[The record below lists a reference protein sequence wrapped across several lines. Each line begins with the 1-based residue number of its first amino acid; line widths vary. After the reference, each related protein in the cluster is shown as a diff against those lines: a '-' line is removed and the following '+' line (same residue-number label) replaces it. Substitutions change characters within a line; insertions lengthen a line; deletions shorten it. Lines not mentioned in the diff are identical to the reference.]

1 MTVKTESKNT
11 SKIKI
16 SNEDEELS
24 CCRKRF
30 AYFLR
35 YVITNDTQRNL
46 GEMPFP
52 TYRYLMKMA
61 DDLQYNRLNLIFK
74 PRQMLITW
82 LLAAKRIWKANFHP
96 YSNPLVLSQGELYAQ
111 AFLDRAWFI
120 YERLPEF
127 LRADAVKT
135 AGEIKWPKLN
145 SSIISLPCTKKA
157 GRSLSSPDVTM
168 DEAAFFEWGSE
179 TYAAVA
185 PIVDKYGSLDICS
198 TPNGKDPLFYELWT
212 DPNFAKKFNKIDLKW
227 TDHPE
232 RDETWKQEI
241 IAMIGLKRWLREY
254 EKFWFAP
261 LGKPVYGAE
270 WNDFMEKAC
279 FEQWKFAD
287 LIMCGI
293 DRGYHHP
300 AALWTFMNRQDQWC
314 KVRELMPSDMRRD
327 DFIKKVDEL
336 SDAYFPDKPVVYY
349 LPYDCNADESDG
361 QDWSS
366 KAKESPYNWNVKLT
380 RGGKDERVRRAD
392 AVRKQ
397 MKIRADKEFAM
408 LVDPACTILLEGYKG
423 GYCYPKNI
431 NAKEDEKPEKDGWY
445 DHIQDADCAIADTY
459 FGAPNPNE
467 VLTSPTAGQKFDTTS
482 GRPLGR

>member
-11 SKIKI
+11 SRIKI
-16 SNEDEELS
+16 SREDEELNR
-24 CCRKRF
+24 CRGRF
-30 AYFLR
+30 SHFLK

-52 TYRYLMKMA
+52 DYPYLMKMA
-61 DDLQYNRLNLIFK
+61 DDLQDNRLNLIFK

-127 LRADAVKT
+127 LRADAIKT

-227 TDHPE
+227 MDHPE
-232 RDETWKQEI
+232 RDDQWKQEI

-261 LGKPVYGAE
+261 LGKAVFEANWHDKMEMSCFDE
-270 WNDFMEKAC
+270 WKDS
-279 FEQWKFAD
+279 D
-287 LIMCGI
+287 LIITGW

-300 AALWTFMNRQDQWC
+300 AILWTFMNKQDQWV
-314 KVRELMPSDMRRD
+314 KGIHYMASDMQRES
-327 DFIKKVDEL
+327 FIKSAFEQTEALFPGKAVVHWVPPDFGQVD
-336 SDAYFPDKPVVYY
+336 
-349 LPYDCNADESDG
+349 SDG
-361 QDWSS
+361 KSWL
-366 KAKESPYNWNVKLT
+366 EIMRGHPYKMNVKV
-380 RGGKDERVRRAD
+380 GKAGKDEVVRRTD
-392 AVRKQ
+392 AQRNF
-397 MKIRADKEFAM
+397 MKLRQDRNFGM
-408 LVDPACTILLEGYKG
+408 LVDPRCDVLLEGYKG
-423 GYCYPKNI
+423 GYCYPKAI
-431 NAKEDEKPEKDGWY
+431 NKPEDEKPEKDGWY
-445 DHIQDADCAIADTY
+445 DHLQDCDAVIADNH
-459 FGAPNPNE
+459 FREPK
-467 VLTSPTAGQKFDTTS
+467 QKEERRGELRVDPSTGMS
-482 GRPLGR
+482 YRV